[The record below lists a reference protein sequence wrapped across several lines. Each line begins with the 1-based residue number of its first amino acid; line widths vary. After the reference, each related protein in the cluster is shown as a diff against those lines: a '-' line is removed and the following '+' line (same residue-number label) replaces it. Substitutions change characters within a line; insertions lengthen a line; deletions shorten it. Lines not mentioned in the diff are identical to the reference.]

1 MRKNRPFASPPVQL
15 VTEPPQFTS
24 VGQSPLPL
32 AFLLAW
38 LMSAAVVLVSRF
50 FNAADL
56 GYDLTAQFQAAQNL
70 LAGRGLTTYLPTTGD
85 IADALTLQTLTHFP
99 SGFSLCAA
107 ALMALGATPGTAL
120 KILSAAAT
128 MLGWWGWARLA
139 FAYMEEGWRSGGLW
153 RGVAIAIA
161 ILTPLLFTPSWSGTD
176 IILWAALPWVL
187 MLVVRSQA
195 RQTGGWL
202 RLDAIAGALT
212 GACVLM
218 RYASLFLA
226 GFVFL
231 AIACQCRLRPALSF
245 RRVIAFAAGF
255 LPFVAVQSYVNFILA
270 SQPATPGG
278 VALNSGILSTLER
291 GWDGLFHVSMINAPV
306 FFWLSERRI
315 EWVMDGP
322 YQLLG
327 LALTA
332 VVFLSPVI
340 LAVAKHGRL
349 TSEMWHDVRVVAAG
363 VFVFLPVFLL
373 LCETLGMYDYALD
386 SRYYLPLVPLAV
398 FVAYSIAQGH
408 FRSPSLSAV
417 VRLTAHG
424 YLAAFLMVTTVN
436 VVLLVMPGARGQFR
450 RTMLLGTSELHSWPS
465 TRVSYEFSPA
475 RDYVLS
481 AMKAAPDALLLT
493 NLPHWFWAD
502 PAVDSSRI
510 LPLEPCNR
518 PWIGRVTGPAHLI
531 IFAAD
536 RGGPLQE
543 LYWFESLAEPT
554 RADCFERLPPF
565 DLVRRFPDEGLKLLR
580 VEIPEGMSVA
590 LKDSTAS
597 PAGLRESR

>member
-1 MRKNRPFASPPVQL
+1 MWKSRLLGKLPVQFAPNASHS
-15 VTEPPQFTS
+15 TSAGQCPP
-24 VGQSPLPL
+24 PLR
-32 AFLLAW
+32 FLLPW
-38 LMSAAVVLVSRF
+38 LFSACVVLVSRF
-50 FNAADL
+50 VHAADL
-56 GYDLTAQFQAAQNL
+56 GYDLTFQFQAAHNL
-70 LAGRGLTTYLPTTGD
+70 LAGRGLTTFSPTTGD
-85 IADALTLQTLTHFP
+85 LADPLTLETLTHFP

-107 ALMALGATPGTAL
+107 ALMALGFGPGTAL
-120 KILSAAAT
+120 KIMGAAAM

-139 FAYMEEGWRSGGLW
+139 FAYMEEGWRRNGLW

-195 RQTGGWL
+195 RQTGRWL

-212 GACVLM
+212 GACVLV

-255 LPFVAVQSYVNFILA
+255 LPFLVVQSYVNFILA

-278 VALNSGILSTLER
+278 VALNSGILSILER

-315 EWVMDGP
+315 EWLIDGP

-363 VFVFLPVFLL
+363 LFVSLSVFLL
-373 LCETLGMYDYALD
+373 LFEALGRYDYALD
-386 SRYYLPLVPLAV
+386 RRHYMPVVPLAV
-398 FVAYSIAQGH
+398 FVAYLLAQAQ
-408 FRSPSLSAV
+408 FRLHSRIFAV
-417 VRLTAHG
+417 IRFTARG
-424 YLAAFLMVTTVN
+424 YLAAFLIVA
-436 VVLLVMPGARGQFR
+436 VVGALLLMMPGARGQFR

-481 AMKAAPDALLLT
+481 VMKAAPDALLLT

-502 PAVDSSRI
+502 PAVDQLENPPARTMRPPLGWARDRSGPSNNLCCGSRRATTGI
-510 LPLEPCNR
+510 VLVREPCR
-518 PWIGRVTGPAHLI
+518 THA
-531 IFAAD
+531 
-536 RGGPLQE
+536 
-543 LYWFESLAEPT
+543 
-554 RADCFERLPPF
+554 C
-565 DLVRRFPDEGLKLLR
+565 
-580 VEIPEGMSVA
+580 
-590 LKDSTAS
+590 
-597 PAGLRESR
+597 